1 MLLVALESS
10 ARAASVAVD
19 HDGRTAAATLHAER
33 AHASDLFPELE
44 RLLAEVGASPRAI
57 TGVLVGL
64 GPGSYTGLRVGL
76 ATALGLAR
84 GCGAALRGV
93 PSGEALAFGRLRP
106 GEEAVQLLDAR
117 SQQLYFAHYRRTA
130 DDVDV
135 LRAPCVLQ
143 PGELA
148 ALLPDGVPIFADAS
162 AADAAQLGARE
173 RERTRFGLAP
183 DARDLLVLGARRL
196 ARLGGQ
202 PLDTVEPLYLRPFA
216 AQTRRR

>member
-1 MLLVALESS
+1 MITIALESS

-19 HDGRTAAATLHAER
+19 HDGRRASATLHAER

-44 RLLAEVGASPRAI
+44 RLLAEVGGSPRAI
-57 TGVLVGL
+57 TAVLVGL
-64 GPGSYTGLRVGL
+64 GPGSYTGLRVGI

-84 GCGAALRGV
+84 GSGAALRGV
-93 PSGEALAFGRLRP
+93 PSGEALAFGRLKP
-106 GEEAVQLLDAR
+106 GEEAVHLLDAR

-130 DDVDV
+130 DDVEV
-135 LRAPCVLQ
+135 LYAPCVLQ

-148 ALLPDGVPIFADAS
+148 SVLPPRVPIFADAS
-162 AADAAQLGARE
+162 AADAAALGPTDRE
-173 RERTRFGLAP
+173 RAIFGLTP

-196 ARLGGQ
+196 AQLGSQ
-202 PLDTVEPLYLRPFA
+202 ALDAVEPLYLRPFA